1 MKKKILSVDDDPL
14 VIRMYQNKLSSDG
27 YQVFEASNG
36 NDGFEMAKKEK
47 PDLIFLDL
55 MMPNVDGIMTLK
67 MLKGEAGTKSIPVII
82 LTNVNHGQEIENAK
96 KAKQMGA
103 LDYLV
108 KSQIDLKKLSK
119 VAAEIL
125 SK

>member
-1 MKKKILSVDDDPL
+1 MAKKILLIDDEPL
-14 VIRMYQNKLSSDG
+14 VIRMYQQKLLGDG
-27 YQVFEASNG
+27 YQVLEASNG
-36 NDGFEMAKKEK
+36 KDGFEMAKKEK

-67 MLKGEAGTKSIPVII
+67 MLKGEVGTKNIPVII

-96 KAKQMGA
+96 KAKVMGA

-108 KSQIDLKKLSK
+108 KSQIDLKKLSATA
-119 VAAEIL
+119 VSIL
-125 SK
+125 GG